1 MHYGRHPDSGAN
13 MSGAVLVTG
22 AAGFIGAHAVLA
34 LTEAGREVVAMD
46 CRPAGKA
53 TAEHSALFVRGDFAD
68 PAALSQAFDGRNIS
82 AALHFAASISV
93 PESLALPAEY
103 WRNNVAKTVALAEFC
118 VARGVRRFVFSS
130 SAAVYGEGG
139 GAALSETS
147 PLAPVNPYG
156 ATKMAGERIFSDLAQ
171 TIGAN
176 KGKIGAVSLR
186 YFNVAGADPDGR
198 TGDPKRGGGGLFKAA
213 MECATGARDNLALC
227 GTDFPTPDG
236 SAVRDYIH
244 VSDVAA
250 ANVLA
255 LDFLEQEGRGG
266 AGEVFNCG
274 LGRGFSVREVAAATA
289 RAAGAPLSITEA
301 ARRPGDPASILA
313 DATKIRT
320 TLGFAPKHPELDDM
334 VKTALAWERK
344 MQAEGD
350 GV

>member
-1 MHYGRHPDSGAN
+1 

-34 LTEAGREVVAMD
+34 LAEAGREVAAID
-46 CRPAGKA
+46 SRPAGKA

-68 PAALSQAFDGRNIS
+68 PAALSRAFDGRNIS
-82 AALHFAASISV
+82 AVMHFAASISV
-93 PESLALPAEY
+93 PESLSLPGEY
-103 WRNNVAKTVALAEFC
+103 WRNNVAKTIALAEFC

-139 GAALSETS
+139 DAALSETS

-156 ATKMAGERIFSDLAQ
+156 ATKAAGERIFSDIAQ
-171 TIGAN
+171 TIGE
-176 KGKIGAVSLR
+176 GRGEIGAVSLR

-198 TGDPKRGGGGLFKAA
+198 AGDPKRGGGGLFKAA
-213 MECATGARDNLALC
+213 MECAVGARENLAVC

-266 AGEVFNCG
+266 VSEVFNCG

-289 RAAGAPLSITEA
+289 RAAGATLPTVES

-313 DATKIRT
+313 DATKIRRM
-320 TLGFAPKHPELDDM
+320 LGFAPKFAGLDEM
-334 VKTALAWERK
+334 AGTALAWERK
-344 MQAEGD
+344 MQAEGE